1 MDEDSFYIEYEKENI
16 IIDGMPYPFTV
27 FFSAEDCFTLI
38 DGLDHKPDQCR
49 QSVAEYIRTR
59 LDIPEGQKP
68 SVDRIM
74 AQGDDFFADI
84 FELICRGDNT
94 LKSLYEVRT
103 DDTDVCHQFVS
114 ALKIEFK
121 DVPLKQLGTGSIP
134 KIQVPQIP
142 SNVFETSRIA
152 IERWDKIS
160 ESVTAAY
167 TNMCN
172 VVSAFAQYSDTWFE
186 RIQQSIEVVYQIGN
200 RLSEIL
206 QTIYIPELSEER
218 KEQLRVSHET
228 WGKYGWTQPPSAPDT
243 FLDRPPTGRKDA
255 NAKALAYCKNSDMEE
270 LFSALLDLPHVK
282 KSDVNEAMFAFRN
295 RQYKSCALILFT
307 LIDARLIRLQRN
319 EDRRKKDNYRE
330 VGKGAAKGYLSVSKK
345 SKIYIKRHL
354 CSFHMKIFSTAFWQF
369 LQMAK
374 ILKFNPKELTEIF
387 LAMVC

>member
-228 WGKYGWTQPPSAPDT
+228 WGKYGWTRRRLPRIH
-243 FLDRPPTGRKDA
+243 FWIGR
-255 NAKALAYCKNSDMEE
+255 
-270 LFSALLDLPHVK
+270 
-282 KSDVNEAMFAFRN
+282 
-295 RQYKSCALILFT
+295 RQAERMQTQKL
-307 LIDARLIRLQRN
+307 
-319 EDRRKKDNYRE
+319 
-330 VGKGAAKGYLSVSKK
+330 
-345 SKIYIKRHL
+345 
-354 CSFHMKIFSTAFWQF
+354 
-369 LQMAK
+369 
-374 ILKFNPKELTEIF
+374 
-387 LAMVC
+387 